1 MAVAQMPQAVLPKP
15 DFRRQV
21 EQLSGQNV
29 STCFQCEKC
38 TNGCPLYSWMDV
50 LPHRMMRCIQL
61 GLKDDALRSNTI
73 WVCASCETCTARC
86 PNAIDIAH
94 VMDTL
99 RQISQREGV
108 PASQRSVPIF
118 HKAFLNSIRR
128 HGRVYEA
135 EMASSFFL
143 KNESWRSLSKLAGM
157 GLQMFRKGK
166 VKLMPSRV
174 RGAGEVRDIFRRT
187 GLKG

>member
-1 MAVAQMPQAVLPKP
+1 MAVAQMPQVVAPKP
-15 DFRRQV
+15 SFRSEV
-21 EQLSGQNV
+21 EAAGGENV

-38 TNGCPLYSWMDV
+38 TNGCPLYAWMDIP
-50 LPHRMMRCIQL
+50 PHRMMRCIQL
-61 GLKDDALRSNTI
+61 GLKDEALRSNTI

-86 PNAIDIAH
+86 PNSIDIAH

-99 RQISQREGV
+99 RQMSQREGV

-135 EMASSFFL
+135 EMATSFFL

-157 GLQMFRKGK
+157 GLQMFSKGK
-166 VKLMPSRV
+166 VKLMPSRA
-174 RGAGEVRDIFRRT
+174 GATGQVKDIFRRT
-187 GLKG
+187 VLKG

>member
-1 MAVAQMPQAVLPKP
+1 MAVAQMPQVVAPRAS
-15 DFRRQV
+15 FRN
-21 EQLSGQNV
+21 EIEASGGQNV

-38 TNGCPLYSWMDV
+38 SNGCPLYAWMDIP
-50 LPHRMMRCIQL
+50 PHRMMRCVQL
-61 GLKDDALRSNTI
+61 GLKDEALRSDTI

-86 PNAIDIAH
+86 PNDIDIAH

-108 PASQRSVPIF
+108 PPSQRSVPIF

-135 EMASSFFL
+135 EMATSFFF
-143 KNESWRSLSKLAGM
+143 KNESWGSLSKLATM
-157 GLQMFRKGK
+157 GLQMFKKGK
-166 VKLMPSRV
+166 VKLMPSRL
-174 RGAGEVRDIFRRT
+174 RGAGQVKDMFRRS